1 MKKYTLV
8 IKNSAKRQLSKL
20 PESVYKVLKTA
31 IDGLVDDPRPRG
43 CKKLKLSNN
52 YRIRKGDYRI
62 IYNIEDDKIIVT
74 VLKVGHRQNVY
85 ND

>member
-8 IKNSAKRQLSKL
+8 IKKKAEKQLAKL
-20 PESVYKVLKTA
+20 PKQVTEKLLNVITSLCA
-31 IDGLVDDPRPRG
+31 DPRPRG
-43 CKKLKLSNN
+43 YIKLVKRKG

-62 IYNIEDDKIIVT
+62 IYNIEDEKIIVT
-74 VLKVGHRQNVY
+74 VLQVGHRQNVY